1 MRRLTE
7 YAVEKHRAGLT
18 SPAARRDRF
27 NAVARAARVESLEQ
41 RVMLAAN
48 AITIENQLAGT
59 PQSTWDV
66 SGAGDATIRGFAT
79 DISKNVGQTISFKIN
94 DTANA
99 AYHIDIYRM
108 GYYQGN
114 GARLVATIPSSQVT
128 RQVQPTPLTDTNTG
142 LLDCGN
148 WAVSASW
155 QVPSTAVSGIY
166 FARVTRDDTGGASHI
181 VFVVRNDASH
191 SDLLFQTSD
200 TTWQAYNDFGGNSLY
215 EEDNNV
221 NLRAFKVSYN
231 RPLLD
236 RGTTGGLGSYNDP
249 FHAEY
254 PMVRWLERNGYDV
267 SYFTDVDSDR
277 NGALIKNHKSF
288 MSVGHDE
295 YWSAGQ
301 RNNVEAAR
309 DAGINLAFFS
319 GNESFWKIRWE
330 NSIDSSGT
338 PFRTLVTYKES
349 KAGAKIDPAPVW
361 TGTWR
366 DDRFSPPYDG
376 GRPENAMSGT
386 IYMNDR
392 TTNDVGIGLTVPG
405 TFAPLRF
412 WRNTSVASLSSSQSV
427 TLGTNIVGY
436 EVDEDLDNGFRPA
449 GLFTMSSTTFTSTSH
464 VISAWG
470 SDVGLGSSTHSL
482 TLYRAASGALV
493 FGSGTIQWSWG
504 LDGAHIDDSSTPVT
518 AIQQATVN
526 LFADMGAQPASL
538 QSGLVAATMSTDLT
552 GPTSSITSPT
562 ANLSIPGGA
571 SYTVTGTAADTG
583 GGIVAAV
590 EVSVDGG
597 LTWHRATGRN
607 SWTYTFV
614 PNSLGAVNIKS
625 RAVDDSGNLETP
637 STGVNVTFT
646 GPISFWAGGITPY
659 QPVDADAASI
669 EVGVKFRTDVAGYI
683 TGLRFYKGAG
693 NSGTHVGSL
702 WTSTGTRLANATF
715 VNETATG
722 WQQVIF
728 STPVP
733 INPNTTYVASYHA
746 NNGHYAEDDYFF
758 TKGVNNGTLHALA
771 AGVDGFNGVYA
782 YGAGSVFPTQ
792 NYLSANYYVDVL
804 FNTSANDTTPPNITG
819 QSPSANA
826 NNVAASASV
835 SATFGE
841 PINPSTISMV
851 LRDASNNVIPG
862 TLSYNNTTNTETFTP
877 ASQLATSTT
886 YTITISGAK
895 DLAGNPMATT
905 SWSFTT
911 SGPIGQGPFSIWSNS
926 PTPGVVADSD
936 PSSAELG
943 IKFRS
948 DVAGV
953 ITGIRYY
960 KATNNTGTHTAHLWS
975 STGALL
981 GSATFINETSSGW
994 QQVSFSSPVA
1004 IAANTT
1010 YVASY
1015 NAPNGHYAEDEN
1027 FFANAGVDNGPLHAL
1042 KSGVDGFNGVYD
1054 YGPAAT
1060 FPTQNWFSSNYW
1072 VDVILATSDLTPPTV
1087 TAKTPAAGATGVALN
1102 TAVTATFSESVV
1114 SGSVVFTLKDAANN
1128 AVAATLAYNDATH
1141 TATLTPAAALAPG
1154 ATYTASVSGAKD
1166 AANNVMAGTVT
1177 WTFTTL
1183 VPDTTP
1189 PTVTGQSPAPG
1200 ATNISIGTAVTVTFS
1215 ESVQSGT
1222 ISLVLKDAANNSVA
1236 GTLAYNDTTRTA
1248 TFTPTAALSPSTTY
1262 TATVSGAKDQAGN
1275 AMTAP
1280 ASWSFTTVI
1289 ADTTP
1294 PVVSTKTPAAGAT
1307 NVSLSTTVTATF
1319 NEAVQ
1324 SGTIVFTLK
1333 DSLNN
1338 AVAATLTYNAATLTA
1353 TLTPL
1358 SALTNGETYTASVSG
1373 AKDLSNNTMSA
1384 PVTWQFT
1391 TVPDTTPPT
1400 VTGQTPAPNATG
1412 VAVTTPVTATFSEPI
1427 QSATLSFVVTDPSS
1441 NVVAGTVTY
1450 DAPTRTATFT
1460 PSAALAQGVKYTV
1473 TISGAKDL
1481 SGNPLAAPATWSF
1494 TTSLPFAAGPF
1505 TVFSTTTIPPVLADA
1520 DNSAVELGMKFRTDV
1535 AGVITGVRFYKSA
1548 ANTGVHLGNLWSSTG
1563 TLLGTVTFTNESA
1576 SGWQQA
1582 VFATPIAVNANTT
1595 YVISYH
1601 TNVGKYS
1608 TSNFF
1613 FTGAGADNGPLHA
1626 LASGVDGANGVYAY
1640 GAASA
1645 FPANSFEDTN
1655 YYVDAV
1661 FSRNAI
1667 SQTTA
1672 AQFNGG
1678 TASNVAVTTTGDGE
1692 LQLAAGYRDDFN
1704 GTSLNAADWTTTS
1717 WAAQGGGS
1725 PNVTVSGGILNI
1737 LGAQIRS
1744 TAIVPALTPV
1754 EGLVT
1759 IAAAANRN
1767 FGLATDLTTQAGNY
1781 WAVFTTGTTTN
1792 SLYARV
1798 NVNGTLTDVRL
1809 SALPSGYHTYRVTP
1823 LATGFQFWVDGA
1835 LKTTINQTFP
1845 AGTPMRTVMSSFTGA
1860 NPQLRVD
1867 WVRQVSNATT
1877 GQLTSAVFDAG
1888 RLATWGTA
1896 SWTASLPAG
1905 TSVLVEVR
1913 GGNSAVPDGSWSAW
1927 TATTNGGA
1935 VGLPPTRYLQYRV
1948 TLTTTD
1954 PTQTPIVYDLLF
1966 SYT

>member
-1 MRRLTE
+1 MRRGTTFSFDE
-7 YAVEKHRAGLT
+7 KQSSMTRSVARGNRSAVVE
-18 SPAARRDRF
+18 
-27 NAVARAARVESLEQ
+27 RAARIEGLEQ
-41 RVMLAAN
+41 RLLLATN
-48 AITIENQLAGT
+48 AITVENQLPGT

-66 SGAGDATIRGFAT
+66 NGAGDATIRGFAT

-99 AYHIDIYRM
+99 AYHIDVYRM

-114 GARLVATIPSSQVT
+114 GARLVATIPSSQT
-128 RQVQPTPLTDTNTG
+128 LRQVQPAPLSNPTLG
-142 LLDCGN
+142 LVDCGN

-155 QVPSTAVSGIY
+155 QIPSNAVSGIY
-166 FARVTRDDTGGASHI
+166 FARVVRDDTGGASHI
-181 VFVVRNDASH
+181 VFIVRNDAST

-200 TTWQAYNDFGGNSLY
+200 TTWQAYNDFGNASLY
-215 EEDNNV
+215 EENNDV

-236 RGTTGGLGSYNDP
+236 RGTSGGLGSYNDP

-254 PMVRWLERNGYDV
+254 PMVRWIERNGYDV

-277 NGALIKNHKSF
+277 NGALIKNHKTF

-295 YWSAGQ
+295 YWSGQ
-301 RNNVEAAR
+301 QRTNVEAAR
-309 DAGINLAFFS
+309 DAGVNLAFFS
-319 GNESFWKIRWE
+319 GNEIFWKVRWE
-330 NSIDSSGT
+330 NSIDASGT
-338 PFRTLVTYKES
+338 PYRTLVTYKES
-349 KAGAKIDPAPVW
+349 KAGAKIDPNPAW

-376 GRPENAMSGT
+376 GRPENALSGT

-392 TTNDVGIGLTVPG
+392 TTNDIGIGLTVPG

-412 WRNTSVASLSSSQSV
+412 WRNTSVASLGPTQSV

-449 GLFTMSSTTFTSTSH
+449 GAFPMSSTSFTSSSH
-464 VISAWG
+464 VVSPWG
-470 SDVGLGSSTHSL
+470 SDVGPGSSTHSL
-482 TLYRAASGALV
+482 TLYRAPSGALV
-493 FGSGTIQWSWG
+493 FGSGTVQWSWG
-504 LDGAHIDDSSTPVT
+504 LDGTHIDASSTPVT

-526 LFADMGAQPASL
+526 LFADMGVQPASL
-538 QSGLVAATMSTDLT
+538 QSGLVAATKSTDLT
-552 GPTSSITSPT
+552 TPTSSISSPT

-571 SYTVTGTAADTG
+571 SYTVSGTAADTG
-583 GGIVAAV
+583 GGVVTAV

-597 LTWHRATGRN
+597 VTWHRANGRN
-607 SWTYTFV
+607 SWTYVFT
-614 PNSLGAVNIKS
+614 PNSIGAVNIKT

-646 GPISFWAGGITPY
+646 GPISFWAGAVTPY
-659 QPVDADAASI
+659 NPSEADSSSI

-683 TGLRFYKGAG
+683 TGLRFYKGSG
-693 NSGTHVGSL
+693 NTGTHVGSL
-702 WTSTGTRLANATF
+702 WTGTGTRLANATF
-715 VNETATG
+715 VNESATG
-722 WQQVIF
+722 WQQVLF

-746 NNGHYAEDDYFF
+746 NNGHYSEDEYGFM
-758 TKGVNNGTLHALA
+758 KGVTNGPLHALA

-782 YGAGSVFPTQ
+782 YASSSVFPTQ
-792 NYLSANYYVDVL
+792 NYLSANYYVDIL
-804 FNTSANDTTPPNITG
+804 FNTTATDTTPPNVTG

-826 NNVAASASV
+826 NNVAV
-835 SATFGE
+835 SAPVIVTFGE

-851 LRDASNNVIPG
+851 LRDAASNVIPG
-862 TLSYNNTTNTETFTP
+862 TLSYNSTTNTETFTP
-877 ASQLATSTT
+877 ASQLATNTT
-886 YTITISGAK
+886 YTVTVSGAK
-895 DLAGNPMATT
+895 DLAGNSMTT
-905 SWSFTT
+905 TAWSFTT
-911 SGPIGQGPFSIWSNS
+911 AGPIGSGPFSIWAS
-926 PTPGVVADSD
+926 PTPGIVADGD
-936 PSSAELG
+936 ASSTELG

-981 GSATFINETSSGW
+981 ASATFINETSSGW
-994 QQVSFSSPVA
+994 QQVTFSSPVA

-1015 NAPNGHYAEDEN
+1015 HAPNGHYAEDEH
-1027 FFANAGVDNGPLHAL
+1027 FFDSAGVDNGPLHAL

-1054 YGPAAT
+1054 YGPAGT
-1060 FPTQNWFSSNYW
+1060 FPTSNWFSSNYW
-1072 VDVILATSDLTPPTV
+1072 VDVVLATSDLTPPTV
-1087 TAKTPAAGATGVALN
+1087 TAKTPAAGATGVPLN
-1102 TAVTATFSESVV
+1102 TTVTATFSESIA
-1114 SGSVVFTLKDAANN
+1114 SGTVFTLRDAANN
-1128 AVAATLAYNDATH
+1128 AVAATVTYNDATR

-1177 WTFTTL
+1177 WSFTTT

-1189 PTVTGQSPAPG
+1189 PTVTGQTPAPG
-1200 ATNISIGTAVTVTFS
+1200 ATGVSIGATVTVTFG

-1222 ISLVLKDAANNSVA
+1222 ISLVLKDAANNTIP
-1236 GTLAYNDTTRTA
+1236 GTLTYNDTTRTA
-1248 TFTPTAALSPSTTY
+1248 TFTPTSTLSPSTTY
-1262 TATVSGAKDQAGN
+1262 TATVSGAKDPSGN
-1275 AMTAP
+1275 TMTAP
-1280 ASWSFTTVI
+1280 VAWSFTTVVP
-1289 ADTTP
+1289 DTTP
-1294 PVVSTKTPAAGAT
+1294 PVVGTKTPAAGAT

-1324 SGTIVFTLK
+1324 SGTITFTLK

-1338 AVAATLTYNAATLTA
+1338 TVPATLSYNATTFTA

-1358 SALTNGETYTASVSG
+1358 SALANGGTYTATVSG
-1373 AKDLSNNTMSA
+1373 AKDLSNNTMAA
-1384 PVTWQFT
+1384 PVTWSFT

-1400 VTGQTPAPNATG
+1400 ITGQTPAPNATG
-1412 VAVTTPVTATFSEPI
+1412 VATTTTVTATFSEAI
-1427 QSATLSFVVTDPSS
+1427 QPATVSVVVTDPSS
-1441 NVVAGTVTY
+1441 NVVAGAVAY
-1450 DAPTRTATFT
+1450 DAASRTATFT
-1460 PSAALAQGVKYTV
+1460 PSAALAAGVKYTV
-1473 TISGAKDL
+1473 TVGGARDL
-1481 SGNPLAAPATWSF
+1481 SGNPLAAPVTWSF

-1505 TVFSTTTIPPVLADA
+1505 TVFSTTTVPPVVADP
-1520 DNSAVELGMKFRTDV
+1520 DNGAVELGMKFRTDV
-1535 AGVITGVRFYKSA
+1535 AGVITGVRFYKST
-1548 ANTGVHLGNLWSSTG
+1548 ANTGVHVGNLWSSTG
-1563 TLLGTVTFTNESA
+1563 TLLGTVTFANESA

-1582 VFATPIAVNANTT
+1582 VFAAPIAVNANTT

-1608 TSNFF
+1608 TANGF
-1613 FTGAGADNGPLHA
+1613 FTGGGADNGPLHA
-1626 LASGVDGANGVYAY
+1626 LASGIDGANGVYAY

-1661 FSRNAI
+1661 FSRTAI

-1672 AQFNGG
+1672 AQFNSG
-1678 TASNVAVTTTGDGE
+1678 TSGDVAVTTTGDGE
-1692 LQLAAGYRDDFN
+1692 LQLASGFRDDFN
-1704 GTSLNAADWTTTS
+1704 GTTLNAADWTTTS
-1717 WAAQGGGS
+1717 WAGQGGGS
-1725 PNVTVSGGILNI
+1725 PAITVSGGILNI

-1744 TAIVPALTPV
+1744 TATVPALTPV
-1754 EGLVT
+1754 EGRVT

-1767 FGLATDLTTQAGNY
+1767 FGLATDLTAAAGNY

-1798 NVNGTLTDVRL
+1798 NVNGTLTDVRI

-1823 LATGFQFWVDGA
+1823 IATGFQFWLDGT
-1835 LKTTINQTFP
+1835 LRTTINQTFP
-1845 AGTPMRTVMSSFTGA
+1845 AGTPLKMVMSSFTGVT
-1860 NPQLRVD
+1860 PQLRVD
-1867 WVRQVSNATT
+1867 WIRQLSNATT
-1877 GQLTSAVFDAG
+1877 GTFTSTVFDAG
-1888 RLATWGTA
+1888 RTATWGNA
-1896 SWTASLPAG
+1896 NWTANLPAG

-1913 GGNSAVPDGSWSAW
+1913 GGNTAVPDGLWSGW
-1927 TATTNGGA
+1927 TSVTNGGA
-1935 VGLPPTRYLQYRV
+1935 LGLTPSRYLQYRV
-1948 TLTTTD
+1948 TLTSTD
-1954 PTQTPIVYDLLF
+1954 PAQTPTVYDVLLT
-1966 SYT
+1966 YT